1 MAAIANRKTTVT
13 EDQHAHHKRTLRA
26 LLSDA
31 STGNK
36 NCADCHGRQPTWA
49 SVNLGVFVCLTCSGI
64 HRSLGVHISQVR
76 STTLD
81 TWTPEQVSFIR
92 DVCGNASCSGFW
104 EAELDKHFV
113 RPDGSNVHELKRFI
127 VDKYCH
133 RRYVRRDIREQIR
146 HMSADE
152 FSRYYAGEILR
163 QSGAGNGGSSTV
175 AGNGGSST
183 VAGNGGTSAVGPAP
197 IAATSRP
204 TAPVANNAAIA
215 DELLL
220 LDVSDS
226 SIPCGT
232 HEAARRS
239 PEEVPDD
246 DLWGDIDWISGEH
259 PSEVERKE
267 ETESTPSTGVVHKK
281 SIDDILALFDS

>member
-1 MAAIANRKTTVT
+1 MAALTNRKTTVT
-13 EDQHAHHKRTLRA
+13 EDQHAHHKRILKA

-31 STGNK
+31 SSGNK

-81 TWTPEQVSFIR
+81 TWTPEQVSFVR
-92 DVCGNASCSGFW
+92 AVGGNASCSGFW

-133 RRYVRRDIREQIR
+133 RRYVRRDVREHIR
-146 HMSADE
+146 HMSPDE
-152 FSRYYAGEILR
+152 FSRYYPGEILGEILR
-163 QSGAGNGGSSTV
+163 RGGAGGGGDGAVSV
-175 AGNGGSST
+175 GG
-183 VAGNGGTSAVGPAP
+183 GPAP
-197 IAATSRP
+197 VAAAGRP
-204 TAPVANNAAIA
+204 TAPVTDATHAAVA

-220 LDVSDS
+220 LDVYDGRVSHK
-226 SIPCGT
+226 PQ
-232 HEAARRS
+232 EAARRT
-239 PEEVPDD
+239 PEEAPDD
-246 DLWGDIDWISGEH
+246 DMWGDIDWISGEH
-259 PSEVERKE
+259 PPPAERKE
-267 ETESTPSTGVVHKK
+267 ETNSTPSTGVVQKK
-281 SIDDILALFDS
+281 SIDDILALFDA